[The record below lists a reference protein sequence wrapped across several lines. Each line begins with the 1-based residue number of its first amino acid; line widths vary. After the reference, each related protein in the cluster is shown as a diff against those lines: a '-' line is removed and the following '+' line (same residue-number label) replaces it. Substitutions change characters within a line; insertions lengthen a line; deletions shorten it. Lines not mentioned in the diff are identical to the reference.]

1 MLAELPAY
9 LASVDLIPSL
19 EARKDADGNDT
30 FSRKCW
36 WQEAA
41 VLPSYI
47 KILAIVLCNTPNS
60 CPPERVF
67 SMVTR
72 TWGSQRR
79 STRAD
84 MIELSTQLQ
93 FNRHL

>member
-9 LASVDLIPSL
+9 LASVALIPSL

-41 VLPSYI
+41 LLPSYF

-67 SMVTR
+67 SIVTR

-79 STRAD
+79 KTGAD
-84 MIELSTQLQ
+84 MIELSTHLQ

>member
-1 MLAELPAY
+1 ML
-9 LASVDLIPSL
+9 
-19 EARKDADGNDT
+19 
-30 FSRKCW
+30 

-41 VLPSYI
+41 LLPSYF

-67 SMVTR
+67 SIVTR

-79 STRAD
+79 KTGAD